1 MNKII
6 RKKLKI
12 GIPIIAVLI
21 SLVLMLTPTIAQ
33 GYTNTVIGWQVS
45 NGAMLSHTNGLY
57 DYVGSNNNSI
67 MLTDV
72 NETNWIEI
80 TSLTISG
87 NATIQIFDTYSNI
100 TLFYISNN
108 FANNTIGN
116 TTIIQ
121 WNSTIKLLAL
131 NVQYDLTTLSID
143 GYTFTANYTAS
154 EMALTGIGQITFGS
168 AILFYI
174 DTTFQNSMNN
184 VSLMIFSIVML
195 LAFTMIIIAIWK
207 FAGIDE

>member
-6 RKKLKI
+6 KRKLKI
-12 GIPIIAVLI
+12 GIPIITILI
-21 SLVLMLTPTIAQ
+21 SLILMLTPTIAQ
-33 GYTNTVIGWQVS
+33 GYTNTIIGWQVN
-45 NGAMLSHTNGLY
+45 NGAMLSHINGLY
-57 DYVGSNNNSI
+57 DYVGLNNNSI
-67 MLTDV
+67 ISTDI
-72 NETNWIEI
+72 NQTNWIEI
-80 TSLTISG
+80 TSLTLNG

-108 FANNTIGN
+108 LANNTIGN

-154 EMALTGIGQITFGS
+154 ELAIMGIGQVTFGI
-168 AILFYI
+168 AKLFYI
-174 DTTFQNSMNN
+174 DTGFQNSMNN
-184 VSLMIFSIVML
+184 VSLMIFSITML
-195 LAFTMIIIAIWK
+195 LAFTMLIFAVWK
-207 FAGIDE
+207 FGGIDE

>member
-6 RKKLKI
+6 KRKLKI
-12 GIPIIAVLI
+12 GIPIITILI
-21 SLVLMLTPTIAQ
+21 SLILMLTPTIAQ
-33 GYTNTVIGWQVS
+33 GYTNTIIGWQVN
-45 NGAMLSHTNGLY
+45 NGAMLSHINGLY
-57 DYVGSNNNSI
+57 DYVGLNNNSI
-67 MLTDV
+67 MSTDI
-72 NETNWIEI
+72 NQTNWIEI
-80 TSLTISG
+80 TSLTLNG

-108 FANNTIGN
+108 LANNTIGN

-154 EMALTGIGQITFGS
+154 ELAIMGIGQVTFGI
-168 AILFYI
+168 AKLFYI
-174 DTTFQNSMNN
+174 DTGFQNSMNN
-184 VSLMIFSIVML
+184 VSLMIFSITML
-195 LAFTMIIIAIWK
+195 LAFTMLIFAVWK
-207 FAGIDE
+207 FGGIDE

>member
-12 GIPIIAVLI
+12 GIPIIAVLM
-21 SLVLMLTPTIAQ
+21 SLILMLTPAMAQ
-33 GYTNTVIGWQVS
+33 GYTNTVVGWSVS
-45 NGAMLSHTNGLY
+45 NGAILSHTNGLY

-67 MLTDV
+67 MSTDI
-72 NETNWIEI
+72 NQTEWIEI

-87 NATIQIFDTYSNI
+87 NATIQIFDSYSNI
-100 TLFYISNN
+100 TLFYISNSL
-108 FANNTIGN
+108 ANNTIGS

-121 WNSTIKLLAL
+121 WNSTISLLAL
-131 NVQYDLTTLSID
+131 NVEYDLTTLSID

-154 EMALTGIGQITFGS
+154 ELAIMGIGQVTFGI
-168 AILFYI
+168 AKLFYI
-174 DTTFQNSMNN
+174 DTGFQNSMNN